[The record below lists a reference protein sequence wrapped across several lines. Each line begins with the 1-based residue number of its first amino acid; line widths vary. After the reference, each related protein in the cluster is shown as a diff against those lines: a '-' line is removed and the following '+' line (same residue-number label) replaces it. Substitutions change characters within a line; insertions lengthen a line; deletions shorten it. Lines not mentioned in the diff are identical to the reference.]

1 MRLGSL
7 RQLTLFSFIF
17 AMLPLG
23 VLLWQN
29 QKTLTELG
37 NIAVSQARQAVDLT
51 RSVES
56 MQGTAVDIERL
67 IRQYKVLKNTELV
80 PLIENYTHNFRF
92 SFELSCQQTDLQQ
105 LCIAIES
112 QLNKIV
118 SLQREVD
125 PRQLDDDMTRFRQ
138 LLQDFSLASAAQL
151 DTSLDEQRNHV
162 HQVQQEITWQT
173 LVLVIITLMLV
184 WAASQVVIK
193 PVNRLEKLIRAI
205 GNQNDELPQTEFRY
219 PREMVEL
226 DSRLRWLAKRLAHL
240 ESIRHAMLRHASH
253 ELKTPLASIRE
264 GCSLLSD
271 QVVGELNGQQQEVVS
286 LLDVGAKRLT
296 QLVEQLLDYNRLL
309 QEASSRPDWIDIREL
324 LNRICE
330 QHQLSIG
337 QNGQYF
343 ELQTTVS
350 KLYADEKLLQRILDN
365 LINNAIAYGKQD
377 SAVIIQINK
386 QDDDYL
392 ISVCNSCDEIEI
404 PDNMQ
409 LFQPFQRGNQ
419 ARNDGLSGSGL
430 GLSIVADCARMMNG
444 TAEIIN
450 DQKTVFC
457 VQIILPQIQE
467 NV

>member
-1 MRLGSL
+1 
-7 RQLTLFSFIF
+7 
-17 AMLPLG
+17 MLPLG

-67 IRQYKVLKNTELV
+67 IRQYSVLENEELL
-80 PLIENYTHNFRF
+80 PLIKNYTHNFRM
-92 SFELSCQQTDLQQ
+92 SFESSCQQSELPQ
-105 LCIAIES
+105 LCIEIES
-112 QLNKIV
+112 QLNRV
-118 SLQREVD
+118 VAL
-125 PRQLDDDMTRFRQ
+125 PRGIESEQLDEDMTRFRQ
-138 LLQDFSLASAAQL
+138 LLQDFALASAAQL
-151 DTSLDEQRNHV
+151 DASLDEQRNHV
-162 HQVQQEITWQT
+162 QQVQQKITWQT

-193 PVNRLEKLIRAI
+193 PVHMLEKLIKAI
-205 GNQNDELPQTEFRY
+205 GNQNSQLPQTEFSY

-271 QVVGELNGQQQEVVS
+271 QVVGELNSQQQEVVT
-286 LLDVGAKRLT
+286 LLDIGAKRLT

-309 QEASSRPDWIDIREL
+309 QEASSNPGWIDIREL

-330 QHQLSIG
+330 QHQLAIG
-337 QNGQYF
+337 QNSQYF
-343 ELQTTVS
+343 ELEVS
-350 KLYADEKLLQRILDN
+350 LVKMFADEKLLQRILDN

-377 SAVIIQINK
+377 SAVIIQINE
-386 QDDDYL
+386 QPSDYL
-392 ISVCNSCDEIEI
+392 ITVCNSCEEVKILDS
-404 PDNMQ
+404 MQ
-409 LFQPFQRGNQ
+409 LFQPFQRGEQ
-419 ARNDGLSGSGL
+419 VRNDGLSGSGL
-430 GLSIVADCARMMNG
+430 GLSIVADCARMMDG
-444 TAEIIN
+444 SAEIIN
-450 DQKTVFC
+450 EQANVFC
-457 VQIILPQIQE
+457 VQVRLPQPQDK
-467 NV
+467 V